1 MPGLA
6 VESITDYRGHYKTL
20 FDQMPEPA
28 WVVDWSELRF
38 LEVNGAATEIF
49 GYTRDEY
56 LSMYLEEL
64 YSAAQIAR
72 LREAVRRSQFSSSD
86 LCAWKTL
93 KKDGSRVEMDLRV
106 RPVTFPQASGEIPA
120 LIILAVDASTRSRLE
135 DQLRQAQKMEA
146 IGMLAGG
153 IAHDFNNLL
162 TIISG
167 YSQMLLSGIGEDDPD
182 RGAVEQI
189 LKASQRAADLTRQLL
204 AFSRRKLVQP
214 KVIDLKAAVEGM
226 SHMLHRLIGE
236 HIDLRIEAAAVT
248 GYVHADPGQ
257 IEQIIMNLA
266 VNARDAMTGGGKIVI
281 ETGNA
286 ELDNTYVQKHLA
298 VRPGHYVMLA
308 VTDTG
313 TGMDAQTQAQV
324 FEPFFTTKGHGT
336 GLGLSTVYGIVKQS
350 GGAIDLYSEPGFGTS
365 VKVYLP
371 RVDED
376 SHIDT
381 RREPRESPGGW
392 ETILLAEDEEAVRLL
407 VQKALEKAGYT
418 LLLAAAGNEALKL
431 AQAHTSE
438 IHLLITD
445 MVMPRMSGT
454 ALARKFRKL
463 RPEMAVLF
471 ISGYTDAS
479 LQHGGA
485 LTSDLNFLQKP
496 FSPAALKRKVRD
508 VLDARGGNGNSQSDW
523 AGS

>member
-1 MPGLA
+1 MDS
-6 VESITDYRGHYKTL
+6 VTDYRAHYKTL
-20 FDQMPEPA
+20 FDQIPEPA
-28 WVVDWSELRF
+28 WVVNLSDLQF
-38 LEVNGAATEIF
+38 LEVNAAAIEIF

-56 LSMYLEEL
+56 LSMNLENL
-64 YSAAQIAR
+64 HSAEQVKR
-72 LREAVRRSQFSSSD
+72 LREAVRRSQFFSPD

-93 KKDGSRVEMDLRV
+93 KKDGSRVEMDLRM
-106 RPVTFPQASGEIPA
+106 RPVTFPQPPSGEIPA
-120 LIILAVDASTRSRLE
+120 LIVLAVDASTRNRLE

-167 YSQMLLSGIGEDDPD
+167 YSQMLLSSTGEQDPD
-182 RGAVEQI
+182 RGPVEQI

-204 AFSRRKLVQP
+204 AFSRRKRVQP
-214 KVIDLKAAVEGM
+214 KVIDLKAAVAGM
-226 SHMLHRLIGE
+226 SPMLHRLIGE
-236 HIDLRIEAAAVT
+236 HIDLKIEAAAEA

-266 VNARDAMTGGGKIVI
+266 VNARDAMAAGGKLVI

-286 ELDNTYVQKHLA
+286 ELDETYVAKHLG

-313 TGMDAQTQAQV
+313 TGMDAKTQAQV

-376 SHIDT
+376 SRIEIKN
-381 RREPRESPGGW
+381 EPRESPGGW

-407 VQKALEKAGYT
+407 VQKALEKAGYR
-418 LLLAAAGNEALKL
+418 LLLAASGGEAVKL
-431 AQAHTSE
+431 AQAQEGE

-445 MVMPRMSGT
+445 MVMPRMSGK
-454 ALARKFRKL
+454 ALARKFHKL
-463 RPEMAVLF
+463 RPETAVLF

-479 LQHGGA
+479 LQHGGS

-496 FSPAALKRKVRD
+496 FSPAALKQKVRE
-508 VLDARGGNGNSQSDW
+508 VLDARGNGNGQSDR
-523 AGS
+523 AGK

>member
-1 MPGLA
+1 MDFA
-6 VESITDYRGHYKTL
+6 TDCKAPYKTF
-20 FDQMPEPA
+20 FDQIPEPA
-28 WVVDWSELRF
+28 WVVNLSDLRF
-38 LEVNGAATEIF
+38 LEVNAAAIESF
-49 GYTRDEY
+49 GYSREEY
-56 LSMYLEEL
+56 LSMNLVDL
-64 YSAAQIAR
+64 HSAEQVER
-72 LREAVRRSQFSSSD
+72 LREAVRRSQFSSPD

-93 KKDGSRVEMDLRV
+93 KKNGSRVEMDLRV
-106 RPVTFPQASGEIPA
+106 RPVTVRERSGEIPA
-120 LIILAVDASTRSRLE
+120 LIILAVDASSRSRLE
-135 DQLRQAQKMEA
+135 EQLRQAQKMEA

-167 YSQMLLSGIGEDDPD
+167 YSQMLLSGIEENDPD
-182 RGAVEQI
+182 RGAIEQI
-189 LKASQRAADLTRQLL
+189 LKAGQRAADLTRQLL

-214 KVIDLKAAVEGM
+214 KVIDLKSAVAGM
-226 SHMLHRLIGE
+226 SAMLRRLIGE
-236 HIDLRIEAAAVT
+236 HIDLKIET
-248 GYVHADPGQ
+248 GAETGHVHADPGQ

-266 VNARDAMTGGGKIVI
+266 VNARDAMAAGGKLVI

-286 ELDNTYVQKHLA
+286 ELDETYVRKHLA
-298 VRPGHYVMLA
+298 VRPGRYVMLA

-313 TGMDAQTQAQV
+313 TGMDAETQGKV

-365 VKVYLP
+365 VKIYLP
-371 RVDED
+371 RVDEIL
-376 SHIDT
+376 HIDT
-381 RREPRESPGGW
+381 RKEPRESAGGW

-418 LLLAAAGNEALKL
+418 LLLAATGAEAIKV
-431 AQAHTSE
+431 AQTHPGD
-438 IHLLITD
+438 IQLLITD

-463 RPEMAVLF
+463 RPGTAVLF

-479 LQHGGA
+479 LQHGGS
-485 LTSDLNFLQKP
+485 LTSEMNFLQKP
-496 FSPAALKRKVRD
+496 FSPVALKRKVRE
-508 VLDARGGNGNSQSDW
+508 VLDAKGNGNGQSDK
-523 AGS
+523 ASS